1 MVGEGKRGRG
11 MRTRKKCLT
20 YSYMRMYCGGM
31 ARAATTSDAFNAV
44 AEPRR
49 RAILNYLALQERP
62 VGEIVD
68 LMGLEQPS
76 VSKHLRVLL
85 EVGLVNVRRDGRRMF
100 YRTNA
105 EAIRPLHE
113 WTETFERYWRHQLS
127 RVKERAEWK
136 SHSPNDAGTDFN
148 ARRKHDFDRNKN

>member
-1 MVGEGKRGRG
+1 
-11 MRTRKKCLT
+11 
-20 YSYMRMYCGGM
+20 M

-49 RAILNYLALQERP
+49 REILNYLALQERP

-68 LMGLEQPS
+68 LLGMGQPS

-85 EVGLVNVRRDGRRMF
+85 QVGLVDVRRDGRRML

-113 WTETFERYWRHQLS
+113 WTETFERFWRHQLS
-127 RVKERAEWK
+127 RIKERAEGK
-136 SHSPNDAGTDFN
+136 RNPSSDSGPDFIS
-148 ARRKHDFDRNKN
+148 RRKNDLDRNKN